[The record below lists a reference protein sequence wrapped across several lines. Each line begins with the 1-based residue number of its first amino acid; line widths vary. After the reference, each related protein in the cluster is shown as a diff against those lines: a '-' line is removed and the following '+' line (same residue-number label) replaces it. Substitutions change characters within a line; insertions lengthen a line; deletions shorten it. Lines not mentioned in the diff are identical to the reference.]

1 MAKDHLGHRR
11 RLRKKCDDLGHQA
24 LTDNEL
30 FELILFSVLPRV
42 DTKPIVKRCF
52 AEFKTFAAIL
62 NASDAQLLRIKG
74 LGTESVRHIKSI
86 AILLDRISFER
97 IKFRDVMNS
106 WDDIEF
112 FCMQRLSYF
121 PIETFLVIMMDH
133 QHKVIHV
140 ESLGEGTIN
149 QMTIYPREVLKLAL
163 SHDAA
168 SVIFVHNH
176 PSGDPRASKD
186 DITMTQSLLEM
197 LQKAN
202 IQLYDHL
209 IVAGDH
215 CVSMKGEGLF
225 HKF

>member
-1 MAKDHLGHRR
+1 MTEDHLGHRQ
-11 RLRKKCDDLGHQA
+11 RLRKKCDDLGHKA
-24 LTDNEL
+24 LTDSEL
-30 FELILFSVLPRV
+30 FELMLFSMMPRI

-52 AEFKTFAAIL
+52 AEFKTFAAII
-62 NASDAQLLRIKG
+62 NAPDAQLLKIKG

-86 AILLDRISFER
+86 ATLLDRISFER
-97 IKFRDVMNS
+97 LKSRDVMNS
-106 WDDIEF
+106 WDDVEF
-112 FCMQRLSYF
+112 FCLQRLSYF
-121 PIETFLVIMMDH
+121 PIETFLEIMMDH

-186 DITMTQSLLEM
+186 DITLTKSLLDV

-202 IQLYDHL
+202 IALYDHI

-215 CVSMKGEGLF
+215 CVSMKGEGLIHRF
-225 HKF
+225 

>member
-1 MAKDHLGHRR
+1 
-11 RLRKKCDDLGHQA
+11 
-24 LTDNEL
+24 
-30 FELILFSVLPRV
+30 
-42 DTKPIVKRCF
+42 
-52 AEFKTFAAIL
+52 
-62 NASDAQLLRIKG
+62 
-74 LGTESVRHIKSI
+74 
-86 AILLDRISFER
+86 
-97 IKFRDVMNS
+97 
-106 WDDIEF
+106 
-112 FCMQRLSYF
+112 MQRLSYF
-121 PIETFLVIMMDH
+121 PIETFLVIMMD
-133 QHKVIHV
+133 QVIHV